1 MFTYKSLF
9 VGLMIVAVAGQSVHA
24 MDVKP
29 TLTASEIIRLENN
42 LTSLFSDLVTLVGEQ
57 TAQNLIAGCLQA
69 VNPHSFLGTLGHYNL
84 GNINDTTKG
93 QIVSILDQYRLL
105 FNERYPVEPAN
116 VTAQDQL
123 KLLEKEMQVQK
134 EVTYKSNAF
143 NSLKKSTRTPQVSEE
158 SSSTFTSKAAKIL
171 TGAVIACG
179 AGWLI
184 YKYMP
189 VGVKEA
195 LGASKASA
203 TSELKKAGKHIASSV
218 HIAANGIKNGAQN
231 AAHIAKNGISYAAQ
245 TAKANAQSA
254 FGAVKNTFARS
265 LNAVGN
271 FFKSASVSVEPLS
284 VTQVPSETVKDLFEH
299 AVCPVTTV
307 AIGGIP
313 TVVPSSFIS

>member
-9 VGLMIVAVAGQSVHA
+9 VGLMIVAAAGQNVHA
-24 MDVKP
+24 MDVEP
-29 TLTASEIIRLENN
+29 TLTASEIIMLERD
-42 LTSLFSDLVTLVGEQ
+42 LKSLFSDLVTLVGEQ

-84 GNINDTTKG
+84 GNIDDTTKG
-93 QIVSILDQYRLL
+93 KIVSILDQYRSL
-105 FNERYPVEPAN
+105 FNKCYPIRPEI
-116 VTAQDQL
+116 VTEQDQL
-123 KLLEKEMQVQK
+123 ESLKNDMQVAQQ
-134 EVTYKSNAF
+134 VTFRSNTF
-143 NSLKKSTRTPQVSEE
+143 NSLKRTTTTPQVPQEP
-158 SSSTFTSKAAKIL
+158 SSTFTSKAAKIL

-189 VGVKEA
+189 VSVKEA

-218 HIAANGIKNGAQN
+218 HIAANGIKNGAQH

-265 LNAVGN
+265 LNALGN

-284 VTQVPSETVKDLFEH
+284 VTQVPSETVEDLFKH
-299 AVCPVTTV
+299 TVCPVTTV